1 MKRKINEGELRLDYI
16 DSPLLYLGELNSA
29 GQRHGKG
36 LNINVHGKFRTYGEY
51 KNGKDMV
58 GSQDI
63 GVESWTVVDMPLM
76 GMSFIMNFTNYCT
89 ITSKT
94 PSITVE

>member
-1 MKRKINEGELRLDYI
+1 MKKKINEWELRLDYI

-51 KNGKDMV
+51 KNGKAHGCFKRYWDKKLDCR
-58 GSQDI
+58 GYAI
-63 GVESWTVVDMPLM
+63 NGHE
-76 GMSFIMNFTNYCT
+76 FYHEFY
-89 ITSKT
+89 
-94 PSITVE
+94 